1 MVEMFDDCSREQ
13 LFANGS
19 GYLDTAQMLPDLSG
33 QVRTSLQLSTSVN
46 LFESDQLQSPIT
58 LPLGITTR
66 S

>member
-46 LFESDQLQSPIT
+46 LFESDQLQSPI
-58 LPLGITTR
+58 
-66 S
+66 